1 MINSRTLRQIHSSFI
16 IMLLNYIKIAY
27 KVLLR
32 HPFYTFI
39 TLFGIS
45 LTLTVLMV
53 LTSFLDHLIGS
64 HYPEYKRDRSLYL
77 MHMNLRDSTNNIG
90 SGSDFSYKFLKRHA
104 LSLKTPE
111 KVAMVST
118 WAWANSYVDGK
129 RIKVKSKFSDAA
141 FWDVTDFTFREG
153 KPYTELNIANA
164 DPVAVIT
171 DAFRTDYFG
180 LNTTAVG
187 KTIEVDNARYRVI
200 GVVKAAPI
208 TRLFTS
214 AEVYLPYTLP
224 KSNYQKGEYLGS
236 FNAIILAR
244 SRDDFRAIQD
254 EYNQSIKRIPI
265 PFVDGWLKVFHVQ
278 TEARTYLDTFV
289 KNFPTGPD
297 SRTVYM
303 VIALVMLLFML
314 LPAINLVNLNIGR
327 SMERASEIGVRK
339 AFGAPVRVLLGQF
352 VIENVFITLLGGL
365 IALGLSVLILY
376 LINQSGWILHSDLT
390 INLSVLAISVLL
402 CLIFGVLS
410 GVIPA
415 WRMAKLPIADA
426 LKTN

>member
-1 MINSRTLRQIHSSFI
+1 MI
-16 IMLLNYIKIAY
+16 LNYLKIAW

-53 LTSFLDHLIGS
+53 LTSFIDHLVGN
-64 HYPEYKRDRSLYL
+64 HYPEHKRDRSLYL
-77 MHMNLRDSTNNIG
+77 LHIRLADSTN
-90 SGSDFSYKFLKRHA
+90 SSTSQSDFSYKFLKRHA

-118 WAWANSYVDGK
+118 WAWANAYVDGK
-129 RIKVKSKFSDAA
+129 RIKVKSKFSDAN
-141 FWDVTDFTFREG
+141 FWDVTDFTFLEG
-153 KPYTELNIANA
+153 KPYNEQNVMNA

-187 KTIEVDNARYRVI
+187 KTIEVDNTRYRVI

-224 KSNYQKGEYLGS
+224 KSNYQKGNFLGS
-236 FNAIILAR
+236 FNAIVLAR
-244 SRDDFRAIQD
+244 SQGDFKAIQD
-254 EYNQSIKRIPI
+254 EYSQSVKQISLP
-265 PFVDGWLKVFHVQ
+265 VADEWLKIFHIN
-278 TEARTYLDTFV
+278 TEPKPYLDVFMQSS
-289 KNFPTGPD
+289 PLAGSD
-297 SRTVYM
+297 STTVYT
-303 VIALVMLLFML
+303 IIGLIMLLFML
-314 LPAINLVNLNIGR
+314 LPAINLVNLNVGR

-339 AFGAPVRVLLGQF
+339 AFGAPTRTLLGQF

-365 IALGLSVLILY
+365 IALGLSVLIVNI
-376 LINQSGWILHSDLT
+376 INQSGWILHSDLT
-390 INLSVLAISVLL
+390 INLTVLAISILL
-402 CLIFGVLS
+402 CLVFGVLS

-415 WRMAKLPIADA
+415 WRMAKLSIADA
-426 LKTN
+426 LKN

>member
-1 MINSRTLRQIHSSFI
+1 
-16 IMLLNYIKIAY
+16 MLLNYIKIAW

-64 HYPEYKRDRSLYL
+64 HYPEYKRNRSLYL
-77 MHMNLRDSTNNIG
+77 LHITLRDSMDQSS
-90 SGSDFSYKFLKRHA
+90 SGSDFSYKFLKRHVF
-104 LSLKTPE
+104 SLKTPE
-111 KVAMVST
+111 KVAMIST
-118 WAWANSYVDGK
+118 WAWANSYIDGK
-129 RIKVKSKFSDAA
+129 RIKVKSKFSDAN
-141 FWDVTDFTFREG
+141 FWEVTDFTFLEG
-153 KPYTELNIANA
+153 KPYTQQSIANA

-244 SRDDFRAIQD
+244 NQGDFKAIQD
-254 EYNQSIKRIPI
+254 EYNQSVKRIPI
-265 PFVDGWLKVFHVQ
+265 PFTDGWLKVFHIHA
-278 TEARTYLDTFV
+278 EAKPYLDTFIQ
-289 KNFPTGPD
+289 NFPTGPD
-297 SRTVYM
+297 STTVYT

-314 LPAINLVNLNIGR
+314 LPAINLVNLNVGR

-365 IALGLSVLILY
+365 IALGLSVLILS
-376 LINQSGWILHSDLT
+376 LINQSGWILHSDMT
-390 INLSVLAISVLL
+390 INLGVLPIRLLL
-402 CLIFGVLS
+402 CLIFRILS
-410 GVIPA
+410 GVVPA

-426 LKTN
+426 LKS

>member
-1 MINSRTLRQIHSSFI
+1 
-16 IMLLNYIKIAY
+16 MLTNYIKIAW

-77 MHMNLRDSTNNIG
+77 LHIRLSDSTNSSS
-90 SGSDFSYKFLKRHA
+90 SGSDFSYKFLKQHV

-118 WAWANSYVDGK
+118 WAWANSYIDGK
-129 RIKVKSKFSDAA
+129 RIKVKSKFSDAN
-141 FWDVTDFTFREG
+141 FWDVTDFTFLEG
-153 KPYTELNIANA
+153 KPYSEQNIANA

-180 LNTTAVG
+180 LNTNAVG

-208 TRLFTS
+208 TRLFSS

-244 SRDDFRAIQD
+244 SQSDFKAIQD
-254 EYNQSIKRIPI
+254 EYNQSVKRIPI
-265 PFVDGWLKVFHVQ
+265 PFMDGNWLKVFHIH
-278 TEARTYLDTFV
+278 TEAKPYLDTFIQ
-289 KNFPTGPD
+289 NFPGGPNTT
-297 SRTVYM
+297 TVYT
-303 VIALVMLLFML
+303 VITLIMLLFML
-314 LPAINLVNLNIGR
+314 LPAINLVNLNVGR
-327 SMERASEIGVRK
+327 SIERASEIGVRK
-339 AFGAPVRVLLGQF
+339 AFGAPVQMLLSQF

-365 IALGLSVLILY
+365 IALGLSALILS

-390 INLSVLAISVLL
+390 INLSVLAVSIFL
-402 CLIFGVLS
+402 CLIFGILS

-426 LKTN
+426 LKS

>member
-1 MINSRTLRQIHSSFI
+1 
-16 IMLLNYIKIAY
+16 MLTNYLKIAW

-53 LTSFLDHLIGS
+53 LTSFVDHLIGS
-64 HYPEYKRDRSLYL
+64 HYPEYKRNRSLYL
-77 MHMNLRDSTNNIG
+77 LQIKLSDSTNSAS
-90 SGSDFSYKFLKRHA
+90 SGSDFSYKFLKRHV
-104 LSLKTPE
+104 LPLRTPE
-111 KVAMVST
+111 KVALVST
-118 WAWANSYVDGK
+118 WAWANSYIDGK
-129 RIKVKSKFSDAA
+129 RIKVKSKFSDAN
-141 FWDVTDFTFREG
+141 FWDVTDFTFLEG
-153 KPYTELNIANA
+153 KPYTEQNIANA

-180 LNTTAVG
+180 LNTNAVG

-224 KSNYQKGEYLGS
+224 KSNYQKGEYLGA

-244 SRDDFRAIQD
+244 SRSDFKAIQD
-254 EYNQSIKRIPI
+254 EYNQSVKRIPI
-265 PFVDGWLKVFHVQ
+265 PFMDGWLKVFHIR
-278 TEARTYLDTFV
+278 TEANPYLDTFIQ
-289 KNFPTGPD
+289 NFPTGPD

-314 LPAINLVNLNIGR
+314 LPAINLVNLNVGR

-339 AFGAPVRVLLGQF
+339 AFGAPVRTLLGQF

-365 IALGLSVLILY
+365 IALGLSVLILT

-402 CLIFGVLS
+402 CLVFGILS

-426 LKTN
+426 LKA

>member
-1 MINSRTLRQIHSSFI
+1 
-16 IMLLNYIKIAY
+16 MLLNYLKIAW

-53 LTSFLDHLIGS
+53 LTSFIDHLVGS
-64 HYPEYKRDRSLYL
+64 HYPEYKRNRSLYL
-77 MHMNLRDSTNNIG
+77 LHMRLSDSTKSAS
-90 SGSDFSYKFLKRHA
+90 SGSDFSYKFLKQHA
-104 LSLKTPE
+104 LLLKTPE
-111 KVAMVST
+111 KVALVSI
-118 WAWANSYVDGK
+118 WAWANSYIDGK
-129 RIKVKSKFSDAA
+129 RIKVKSKFSDAN
-141 FWDVTDFTFREG
+141 FWDVTDFTFLEG
-153 KPYTELNIANA
+153 KPYTEQNIANA

-187 KTIEVDNARYRVI
+187 RTIEVDNARYRVI

-224 KSNYQKGEYLGS
+224 KSNYQKGDYLGS

-244 SRDDFRAIQD
+244 SRNDFKAIQD
-254 EYNQSIKRIPI
+254 EYNQSVKRISI
-265 PFVDGWLKVFHVQ
+265 PFVDGWLNVFHVE
-278 TEARTYLDTFV
+278 TEAKPYLDTFIQ
-289 KNFPTGPD
+289 NFPTGP
-297 SRTVYM
+297 STTTVYTI
-303 VIALVMLLFML
+303 IALIMLLFML
-314 LPAINLVNLNIGR
+314 LPTINLVNLNVGR

-352 VIENVFITLLGGL
+352 VIENVFITVLGGL
-365 IALGLSVLILY
+365 IALGLSVLILS

-402 CLIFGVLS
+402 CLLFGILS

-426 LKTN
+426 LKS

>member
-1 MINSRTLRQIHSSFI
+1 
-16 IMLLNYIKIAY
+16 MLTNYIKIAW

-77 MHMNLRDSTNNIG
+77 LHIRLTDSTNR
-90 SGSDFSYKFLKRHA
+90 SGNMSDFSYKFLKQHVF
-104 LSLKTPE
+104 SLKTPE

-129 RIKVKSKFSDAA
+129 RIKVKSKFSDAN
-141 FWDVTDFTFREG
+141 FWDVTDFTFLEG
-153 KPYTELNIANA
+153 KPYSEQNIANA

-180 LNTTAVG
+180 LNTNAVG

-208 TRLFTS
+208 TRLFSS

-244 SRDDFRAIQD
+244 NQRDFKAIQD
-254 EYNQSIKRIPI
+254 EYNQSVKRIPI
-265 PFVDGWLKVFHVQ
+265 PFMEGNWLKVFYIRA
-278 TEARTYLDTFV
+278 EAKPYLDTFIQ
-289 KNFPTGPD
+289 NFPSGPN
-297 SRTVYM
+297 STTVYT
-303 VIALVMLLFML
+303 VITLIMLLFML
-314 LPAINLVNLNIGR
+314 LPAINLVNLNVGR

-339 AFGAPVRVLLGQF
+339 AFGAPVRTLLGQF

-365 IALGLSVLILY
+365 IALGLSALILS

-390 INLSVLAISVLL
+390 INLSVLAVSIFL
-402 CLIFGVLS
+402 CLIFGILS

-426 LKTN
+426 LKS